1 MIARFSS
8 NLYCS
13 TILSGYQISR
23 LLIRE
28 SIHMIARSNLISIA
42 RQFCQDTRYPDSWL
56 ENRFICSSSN
66 FYCSTILSGYFSWTR
81 YLDFWLENR
90 IHMITRSSF
99 NLYCSTILS
108 GYQISRLLV
117 FENRCSNATVI
128 PATNPRAIRGMLLSG
143 HRGSFSRR
151 PPRSINRGIFIDGTR
166 TRICG
171 LRAFRGNG
179 RRETRPR
186 GVA

>member
-1 MIARFSS
+1 MIARSNLISIALQFCQNIRYPDSWLRNRFICSSS

-28 SIHMIARSNLISIA
+28 SIHMITCSSNL
-42 RQFCQDTRYPDSWL
+42 
-56 ENRFICSSSN
+56 
-66 FYCSTILSGYFSWTR
+66 YCSTILSGYFSWTR

>member
-1 MIARFSS
+1 
-8 NLYCS
+8 
-13 TILSGYQISR
+13 
-23 LLIRE
+23 
-28 SIHMIARSNLISIA
+28 
-42 RQFCQDTRYPDSWL
+42 
-56 ENRFICSSSN
+56 
-66 FYCSTILSGYFSWTR
+66 
-81 YLDFWLENR
+81 
-90 IHMITRSSF
+90 MITRSSF

-171 LRAFRGNG
+171 RVTCISRPILECHSA
-179 RRETRPR
+179 RRTRRPR
-186 GVA
+186 SSSSSSTGLSFKPIFSENPGGPLR